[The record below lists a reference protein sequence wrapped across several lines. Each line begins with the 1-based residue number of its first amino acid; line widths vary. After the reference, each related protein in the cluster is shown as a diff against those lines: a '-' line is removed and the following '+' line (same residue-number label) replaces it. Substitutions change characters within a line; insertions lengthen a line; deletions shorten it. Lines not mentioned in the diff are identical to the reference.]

1 MPDLLFFKSGF
12 MMVSNPL
19 SSLDVCLTEA
29 SLEQL
34 PPLPAL
40 ISLNSSDLSV
50 EGEEYPESPEI
61 LAEILQQTPFYISLG
76 QNRAG
81 GEMTEQAGDI

>member
-40 ISLNSSDLSV
+40 SSLNSSDLFV
-50 EGEEYPESPEI
+50 EGEDYPES

-81 GEMTEQAGDI
+81 GEMTEQAGDN